1 MVLLRCRRAQPGGKL
16 GETAGFWPQ
25 HLLQDSAMFSL
36 NGSAD
41 SCSALFQSLHQA
53 IIQAAN
59 KKLAHHFGT
68 EVDIHI

>member
-1 MVLLRCRRAQPGGKL
+1 
-16 GETAGFWPQ
+16 
-25 HLLQDSAMFSL
+25 MFSL

-59 KKLAHHFGT
+59 KKLAHHFGM